1 LEVLQNSSMSTN
13 KIDKNPWVLLGA
25 LVASCVFLIF
35 KAVHLLPEQNAGM
48 IILETLLLGAAVFSA
63 VHYAE
68 VLALKV
74 GEPFGS
80 IVLALAVTV
89 IETALILSQMS
100 STATGAEFIGRN
112 TVYSGV
118 MIVLNGVVGMCLLV
132 GGARHGKQLFRLDGA
147 TSALSVLA
155 TLACLT
161 LILPNYTL
169 AESGPYFALS
179 QLAFV
184 GLVSL
189 ILYCV
194 FVFVQTVLHRD
205 YFVLAEGPGEKIAH
219 AQPATITVVI
229 SCLLLP
235 LSLLVVVLLAKTLT
249 GPIDG
254 LIKVAG
260 LPSGFVGVIIALLVI
275 LPEGTAAV
283 RAARLNQLQT
293 SLNLALGSAIATIG
307 LTIPTL
313 AAYSIWTGTNLAL
326 GLSPAATTL
335 LVLTIFVSSVT
346 LATGRT
352 TILQGAVHL
361 VIFGVFMFISAFP

>member
-1 LEVLQNSSMSTN
+1 MDTN
-13 KIDKNPWVLLGA
+13 KIDRMPWVLLAGLA
-25 LVASCVFLIF
+25 ASCVLLGLKF
-35 KAVHLLPEQNAGM
+35 AHLLVEQNGVLIA
-48 IILETLLLGAAVFSA
+48 IEAILLGVGVFSA

-80 IVLALAVTV
+80 IILALAVTV

-100 STATGAEFIGRN
+100 SGTAGAEFIGRN

-118 MIVLNGVVGMCLLV
+118 MIVLNGVVGACLLF
-132 GGARHGKQLFRLDGA
+132 GGARHGEQVFRLDGA
-147 TSALSVLA
+147 TAALSVLA

-169 AESGPYFALS
+169 AETGPYFALS

-189 ILYCV
+189 VLYCV
-194 FVFVQTVLHRD
+194 FVFVQTVLHHD
-205 YFVLAEGPGEKIAH
+205 YFIVADAPGDELVHATPANFTLVLGC
-219 AQPATITVVI
+219 V
-229 SCLLLP
+229 LLP

-249 GPIDG
+249 GPIDAMIG
-254 LIKVAG
+254 AAG
-260 LPSGFVGVIIALLVI
+260 LPAGFVGVVIALLVL

-283 RAARLNQLQT
+283 RAARVNQLQT

-313 AAYSIWTGTNLAL
+313 VAYSIWSGTKLAL
-326 GLSPAATTL
+326 GLGPAATTL
-335 LVLTIFVSSVT
+335 LILTIFVSSVT

-352 TILQGAVHL
+352 TVLQGAVHL

>member
-1 LEVLQNSSMSTN
+1 MTTN
-13 KIDKNPWVLLGA
+13 KIDRMPWLLLGA
-25 LVASCVFLIF
+25 LAISCVFLIV
-35 KAVHLLPEQNAGM
+35 KALHLVPEQNLPLIVFEA
-48 IILETLLLGAAVFSA
+48 LLLGAAVFSA

-100 STATGAEFIGRN
+100 SSAAGAEFVGRN

-132 GGARHGKQLFRLDGA
+132 GGARHREQVFRLDGA

-155 TLACLT
+155 TLACLS

-169 AESGPYFALS
+169 AEAGPYYAVA

-184 GLVSL
+184 GLISL

-205 YFVLAEGPGEKIAH
+205 YFVVAEAADESIVH
-219 AQPATITVVI
+219 AKPATRTVVL

-235 LSLLVVVLLAKTLT
+235 LSLLVVVLIAKTLT

-254 LIKVAG
+254 LIVAAG
-260 LPSGFVGVIIALLVI
+260 LPAGFVGVIIALLVI
-275 LPEGTAAV
+275 LPEGAAAV

-326 GLSPAATTL
+326 GLSPASTTL

>member
-1 LEVLQNSSMSTN
+1 MDTN
-13 KIDKNPWVLLGA
+13 KIDRMPWILLGA
-25 LVASCVFLIF
+25 LALSCVFLALKF
-35 KAVHLLPEQNAGM
+35 LHLLPEQNAGL
-48 IILETLLLGAAVFSA
+48 IAVEAILLGAAVFTA

-100 STATGAEFIGRN
+100 SGSAGAEFIGRN

-132 GGARHGKQLFRLDGA
+132 GGARHGKQMFRLDGA

-169 AESGPYFALS
+169 AEAGPYFALS
-179 QLAFV
+179 QLTFV

-205 YFVLAEGPGEKIAH
+205 YFVLADAPGDTLAH
-219 AQPATITVVI
+219 AKPATFTVVI

-249 GPIDG
+249 GPIDA
-254 LIKVAG
+254 LITAAG
-260 LPSGFVGVIIALLVI
+260 LPAGFVGVIIALLVI

-313 AAYSIWTGTNLAL
+313 AAYSIWTDTKLAL
-326 GLSPAATTL
+326 GLSPASTTL
-335 LVLTIFVSSVT
+335 LILTIFVSSVT

>member
-1 LEVLQNSSMSTN
+1 MTTN
-13 KIDKNPWVLLGA
+13 KIDQMPWVLLGGLA
-25 LVASCVFLIF
+25 ISCLLLIL
-35 KAVHLLPEQNAGM
+35 KAVHLLPEQNLGW
-48 IILETLLLGAAVFSA
+48 IGLEALLLGAAVFSA
-63 VHYAE
+63 VHFAE

-80 IVLALAVTV
+80 IILALAVTV

-100 STATGAEFIGRN
+100 SSSAGAEFIGRN

-118 MIVLNGVVGMCLLV
+118 MIILNGVVGLCLLV

-169 AESGPYFALS
+169 AEEGPYFAVS
-179 QLAFV
+179 QLTFV
-184 GLVSL
+184 GIVSL

-205 YFVLAEGPGEKIAH
+205 YFVLAEAPGDKNVH
-219 AQPATITVVI
+219 AKPASATVMI
-229 SCLLLP
+229 SCVLLP

-249 GPIDG
+249 GPIDAMI
-254 LIKVAG
+254 LAAG
-260 LPSGFVGVIIALLVI
+260 LPAGFVGVIIALLVI
-275 LPEGTAAV
+275 LPEGAAAV

-313 AAYSIWTGTNLAL
+313 AAYSIWTGNKLAL
-326 GLSPAATTL
+326 GLGPAATTL
-335 LVLTIFVSSVT
+335 LILTIFVSSVT

-352 TILQGAVHL
+352 TVLQGAVHL
-361 VIFGVFMFISAFP
+361 VLFAVFMFISAFP